1 MRFAALVALAVV
13 ASTVPSLAAPAPY
26 SLHRITSRQD
36 TSSTDDNTVVD
47 TSVRNGFAT
56 PRIGTVILPGE
67 SLSLGSKRDTTSDI
81 VQAIAAALN
90 NLPFARKRDITA
102 DVTAALQAILQEG
115 SSVLSNIS
123 VKRDV
128 TSDIVQAIAAALN
141 DLPSARKRDITADIT
156 AALQAI
162 LQEGSSV
169 LSNISVKRD
178 ITSDIVQAIAAAL
191 NDLPSARK
199 RDITADIT
207 AALQAILQG
216 GSSVLSDINVKR
228 DADSILPV
236 EERSTASTWLK
247 DIGSVISLGAGV
259 NEIVNVF
266 DGSNSTKRDLDQT
279 PDGADVNGA
288 LGGPTY
294 QFEDR
299 SFTIPS
305 SVSSILGKTA
315 GIVSAGGTIATILSD
330 LDGSSNSTKRELDTD
345 LGHTDDQKRASSDIE
360 SILQQIIVALEGAED
375 ALNSTSTSTSTKRST
390 SYNDFFG
397 LTDIITPEQLDELS

>member
-36 TSSTDDNTVVD
+36 TASMDDSTVVD

-67 SLSLGSKRDTTSDI
+67 SLSLDSKRDTTSDI

-90 NLPFARKRDITA
+90 ELP
-102 DVTAALQAILQEG
+102 
-115 SSVLSNIS
+115 
-123 VKRDV
+123 
-128 TSDIVQAIAAALN
+128 
-141 DLPSARKRDITADIT
+141 PARKRDITADIT
-156 AALQAI
+156 AALQTL

-169 LSNISVKRD
+169 LSDINVKRD
-178 ITSDIVQAIAAAL
+178 TTSDIVQPIAAAL
-191 NDLPSARK
+191 NELPSTRK

-207 AALQAILQG
+207 AALQTLLQE

-228 DADSILPV
+228 DTTSDITAALQTLLQEGSSVLSDINVKRQADSILPV

-247 DIGSVISLGAGV
+247 DIGSIISLGSGV
-259 NEIVNVF
+259 NAIVNAF
-266 DGSNSTKRDLDQT
+266 DGSNNTRRDLGQT
-279 PDGADVNGA
+279 PDGVNGA
-288 LGGPTY
+288 LGEPAY

-315 GIVSAGGTIATILSD
+315 GIVSAGGTIATILSA
-330 LDGSSNSTKRELDTD
+330 LDGSSNSTKRELDTG
-345 LGHTDDQKRASSDIE
+345 LGRVDDRKRASSDIE

-375 ALNSTSTSTSTKRST
+375 ALNSTSTPTSTKRFT
-390 SYNDFFG
+390 SDNGVLG

>member
-1 MRFAALVALAVV
+1 MRFAALVALAAV

-36 TSSTDDNTVVD
+36 TASTDDNTVVD
-47 TSVRNGFAT
+47 TFVRNGFAT

-115 SSVLSNIS
+115 SSVLS
-123 VKRDV
+123 
-128 TSDIVQAIAAALN
+128 
-141 DLPSARKRDITADIT
+141 
-156 AALQAI
+156 
-162 LQEGSSV
+162 
-169 LSNISVKRD
+169 
-178 ITSDIVQAIAAAL
+178 
-191 NDLPSARK
+191 
-199 RDITADIT
+199 
-207 AALQAILQG
+207 
-216 GSSVLSDINVKR
+216 DINVKR
-228 DADSILPV
+228 EADSILPV

-247 DIGSVISLGAGV
+247 DIGSVISLGSGV
-259 NEIVNVF
+259 NEIVNAF

-288 LGGPTY
+288 LGGPAY

-345 LGHTDDQKRASSDIE
+345 LGRADDQKRASSDIE
-360 SILQQIIVALEGAED
+360 SILQQITVALEGAED

-390 SYNDFFG
+390 SDDDFFG

>member
-36 TSSTDDNTVVD
+36 TASTDGNTVVD
-47 TSVRNGFAT
+47 TFVRNGFAT

-67 SLSLGSKRDTTSDI
+67 SLSLDSKRDTTSDI

-90 NLPFARKRDITA
+90 DLPFARKRDITA
-102 DVTAALQAILQEG
+102 DVTAALQTLLQEG
-115 SSVLSNIS
+115 SSLLSDIN
-123 VKRDV
+123 VKRDT
-128 TSDIVQAIAAALN
+128 TS
-141 DLPSARKRDITADIT
+141 DIT
-156 AALQAI
+156 AALQTL
-162 LQEGSSV
+162 LQE
-169 LSNISVKRD
+169 
-178 ITSDIVQAIAAAL
+178 
-191 NDLPSARK
+191 
-199 RDITADIT
+199 
-207 AALQAILQG
+207 

-228 DADSILPV
+228 EADSILPV

-247 DIGSVISLGAGV
+247 DIGSIISLGSGV
-259 NEIVNVF
+259 NEIVNAF
-266 DGSNSTKRDLDQT
+266 DGSNSTRRDLGQT
-279 PDGADVNGA
+279 PDGVDVNGA
-288 LGGPTY
+288 LGEPAY

-330 LDGSSNSTKRELDTD
+330 LDGSSNSTKRGLDTG
-345 LGHTDDQKRASSDIE
+345 LGRVDDQKRASSDIE

-375 ALNSTSTSTSTKRST
+375 ALNSTSTPTSTKRST
-390 SYNDFFG
+390 SDNDFFG